1 MRKQIEPKV
10 YQKYEYKKLIG
21 FTTMIGVQIKN
32 GFIDFAKTDFECPHC
47 KKQFNDRDDKYLER
61 CQRNK
66 KGITKIKCECGKP
79 FFMTYNYM
87 GDAVS
92 FV

>member
-1 MRKQIEPKV
+1 
-10 YQKYEYKKLIG
+10 
-21 FTTMIGVQIKN
+21 MIGVQIKN
-32 GFIDFAKTDFECPHC
+32 GFLDFAKTDFECPTC
-47 KKQFNDRDDKYLER
+47 KKKYNDRDDKYLER

-66 KGITKIKCECGKP
+66 QGITKIKCECGKP